1 MYKILIDK
9 SINGFLAAQ
18 SEKEK
23 DTKRGVAV
31 DRPAEG
37 RSIAAGAKIGAAAA
51 ERSAAAAGTGRAGT
65 AGAPPGTTRN
75 TGQGL
80 QGGATAGGLLL

>member
-1 MYKILIDK
+1 M
-9 SINGFLAAQ
+9 AAQ
-18 SEKEK
+18 SEKER

-37 RSIAAGAKIGAAAA
+37 RNIAAGAKIGAAAA

-65 AGAPPGTTRN
+65 AGAPHGTTRS
-75 TGQGL
+75 TGQGVWG
-80 QGGATAGGLLL
+80 QSYIGQAFIVK